1 MEMHIMDTKRFSKQL
16 DFLREI
22 DKVKSIFRNTVLL
35 DKSRRENDAEHTWH
49 MAVCAMLF
57 QEYANDRNIDMC
69 KILKMIMLHDIVEIY
84 SGDTFA
90 YDPIGRKTQ
99 AEREKLAADKLFAI
113 LPIDQNNEFRAI
125 WDEFEKYA
133 TPESKYA
140 HLVDTFMPIY
150 HNYMT
155 QGLKW
160 QELGV
165 TKTKV
170 INRNQHIKAGSEVI
184 WNFVCEI
191 VDDAVAKGYLQDA

>member
-1 MEMHIMDTKRFSKQL
+1 MDIARFNKQL

-22 DKVKSIFRNTVLL
+22 DRVKTIFRNTVLL
-35 DKSRRENDAEHTWH
+35 DKSRRENDAEHSWH
-49 MAVCAMLF
+49 MAVCAILF
-57 QEYANDRNIDMC
+57 QEYANEKNINMC
-69 KILKMIMLHDIVEIY
+69 KTLKMILIHDIIEIY

-90 YDPIGRKTQ
+90 YDPIGRETQ
-99 AEREKLAADKLFAI
+99 AEREKLAADKLFAL
-113 LPIDQNNEFRAI
+113 LPTDQNNEFRAL
-125 WDEFEKYA
+125 WDEFEEYS

-160 QELGV
+160 RELGV

-170 INRNQHIKAGSEVI
+170 LQRNQHIRAGSEVI

-191 VDDAVAKGYLQDA
+191 VDDAVTKGYLQDI